1 MLNGSVT
8 QELSSLSKEGTEIL
22 KEPLVQ
28 EFIQGITEDA
38 ENSVPIIKCILE
50 GKLTDEEI
58 SEEIELRLNIVRRIL
73 YKLYDAGIAGYKR
86 SKDPETQWY
95 TYSWKFDSE
104 KVIKT
109 ISEKYEQ
116 SSKEMEESLAYEEE
130 NMFFSCV
137 NGCSRR
143 KIKDFSGNQKS
154 LIFESSRTHSVRAK
168 NEVFDRYN
176 FEEASEHNFMCPEC
190 ENTLEYHDNSSLID
204 ELKSRMKLISIFN

>member
-38 ENSVPIIKCILE
+38 ENSVSIIKCLLE

-73 YKLYDAGIAGYKR
+73 YKLYDAGIASYKR

-104 KVIKT
+104 KVIET
-109 ISEKYEQ
+109 ISEKYKQ

-137 NGCSRR
+137 NGC
-143 KIKDFSGNQKS
+143 
-154 LIFESSRTHSVRAK
+154 
-168 NEVFDRYN
+168 RYN
-176 FEEASEHNFMCPEC
+176 FEEASEHNFICPEC
-190 ENTLEYHDNSSLID
+190 ESTLEYQDNSSLID
-204 ELKSRMKLISIFN
+204 ELKGQMNS

>member
-28 EFIQGITEDA
+28 EFIQRITEDA
-38 ENSVPIIKCILE
+38 ENSVSIIKCLLE

-73 YKLYDAGIAGYKR
+73 YKLYDAGIASYKR

-104 KVIKT
+104 KVIET

-137 NGCSRR
+137 NGC
-143 KIKDFSGNQKS
+143 
-154 LIFESSRTHSVRAK
+154 
-168 NEVFDRYN
+168 RYN

-190 ENTLEYHDNSSLID
+190 DSTLEYQDNSSLID
-204 ELKSRMKLISIFN
+204 ELKGQMNS